1 MSAPFVLVASLW
13 VRDGRVA
20 EFEAYER
27 KAARIMRRHGGS
39 IERAIR
45 IDAAHTPSGAPFEV
59 HIVSFPDRARFDAY
73 RADRELIA
81 LAAEREAVIAKTVVL
96 TGSDTAPPYAP

>member
-1 MSAPFVLVASLW
+1 MRSPFVLVASLW
-13 VRDGRVA
+13 VREGRVA
-20 EFEAYER
+20 EFEASER

-45 IDAAHTPSGAPFEV
+45 IDPGNAPSDAPFEV

-73 RADRELIA
+73 RADRELIGV
-81 LAAEREAVIAKTVVL
+81 AAERDAAIAKTVVL
-96 TGSDTAPPYAP
+96 TGPNAAAYAP